1 MVTVTDAAGAHLAQL
16 LSQVEAQQDVVIR
29 LVIDE
34 RDIMPTMDQPRVG
47 DTAFSYKG
55 KTVLVLDAFVVQA
68 MADHTLDVQE
78 AEDGCKIILR

>member
-1 MVTVTDAAGAHLAQL
+1 
-16 LSQVEAQQDVVIR
+16 VIR
-29 LVIDE
+29 LVLDE
-34 RDIMPTMDQPRVG
+34 RDIVPTMDQPRVG

-55 KTVLVLDAFVVQA
+55 QTVLVLDAFVVQA

>member
-1 MVTVTDAAGAHLAQL
+1 MVTVTDAAGAHMAQL
-16 LSQVEAQQDVVIR
+16 LSQVETQKDVVIR
-29 LVIDE
+29 LVLDE
-34 RDIMPTMDQPRVG
+34 RDIVPTMDHPRAG

-55 KTVLVLDAFVVQA
+55 KRVLVLDAFVVQA

>member
-1 MVTVTDAAGAHLAQL
+1 MVTVTDAAGAHMAQL
-16 LSQVEAQQDVVIR
+16 LSQVETQKDVVIR
-29 LVIDE
+29 LVLDE
-34 RDIMPTMDQPRVG
+34 RDIVPTMDQPRVG

-55 KTVLVLDAFVVQA
+55 QTVLVLDAFVVQA

>member
-1 MVTVTDAAGAHLAQL
+1 MVTVTDAAGAHMAQL
-16 LSQVEAQQDVVIR
+16 LSQVETQKDVVIR
-29 LVIDE
+29 LVLDE
-34 RDIMPTMDQPRVG
+34 RDIVPTMDQPRVG

-68 MADHTLDVQE
+68 MTDHTLDVQE

>member
-1 MVTVTDAAGAHLAQL
+1 MVTVTDAAGAHMAQL
-16 LSQVEAQQDVVIR
+16 LSQVETQKDVVIR
-29 LVIDE
+29 LVLDE
-34 RDIMPTMDQPRVG
+34 RDIVPMMDQPRIG

-68 MADHTLDVQE
+68 MAAHTLDVQE

>member
-1 MVTVTDAAGAHLAQL
+1 
-16 LSQVEAQQDVVIR
+16 
-29 LVIDE
+29 
-34 RDIMPTMDQPRVG
+34 MDHPRAG

-55 KTVLVLDAFVVQA
+55 KRVLVLDAFVVQA